1 MRHES
6 CVHRSDQRFFM
17 KSSNLCPPRAWVGR
31 GGGGGGGEW
40 VVDELLNCPCRDRAA
55 DKLGHRAV
63 TSSYPGKFKRLL
75 SGILFLMLLTIK
87 IRKLVLK

>member
-1 MRHES
+1 MSHVSTDRIS
-6 CVHRSDQRFFM
+6 GFSRKVLISVLQG
-17 KSSNLCPPRAWVGR
+17 PGWGG

-55 DKLGHRAV
+55 DKLGHRAF

>member
-1 MRHES
+1 M
-6 CVHRSDQRFFM
+6 
-17 KSSNLCPPRAWVGR
+17 
-31 GGGGGGGEW
+31 W

-55 DKLGHRAV
+55 DKPEHRDVA
-63 TSSYPGKFKRLL
+63 SSYPGKFKRLL

>member
-1 MRHES
+1 M
-6 CVHRSDQRFFM
+6 
-17 KSSNLCPPRAWVGR
+17 
-31 GGGGGGGEW
+31 
-40 VVDELLNCPCRDRAA
+40 VDELLNCPCRDRAA
-55 DKLGHRAV
+55 DKLDHRDV